1 MVVLNRFM
9 FFLFI
14 STPLSWQLCIV
25 KILFILLPSMTGK
38 IENVRGFL
46 GMPSTVCRL
55 LSTLYLEKGTKKEYK
70 LCYVQIS
77 CANDLELFHT
87 ED

>member
-1 MVVLNRFM
+1 
-9 FFLFI
+9 
-14 STPLSWQLCIV
+14 
-25 KILFILLPSMTGK
+25 MTGK